1 MPLEGAE
8 VLDLVPHVIELA
20 EDLSQRRVIP
30 VPPRAELLVLR
41 LYRVLPRV
49 RYVVPWICL

>member
-30 VPPRAELLVLR
+30 VRPRAEPLVLR